1 MSENTK
7 PMELSNEQLDAVAGG
22 QINLAE
28 AVAFASDKEVLFSSS
43 SADDKGAN
51 TTTLAINDETFAE
64 AKKAINID

>member
-28 AVAFASDKEVLFSSS
+28 AVKFASDKEVLLSSS
-43 SADDKGAN
+43 SADGKGAN

-64 AKKAINID
+64 AIKFANAD